1 MLLEVENLY
10 AGYGKIE
17 ALHGISFHVNKGEIV
32 TLIGANG
39 AGKSTTLKAVMRLTP
54 PESPTVI
61 SGDIR
66 FNGESILK
74 TEPHHVVARLK
85 MDLVPEGRHIFGNL
99 TVSENLKLATWTRKD
114 NNIQKDV
121 DKVFELF
128 PRLKERMH
136 QRSDTLSGGEQQM
149 LAVGRALMTNCSV
162 LLLDE
167 PSMGLSPLL
176 MYDMFRTL
184 KQLNSDGLTV
194 VVVEQNARLALQV
207 ADRGYVLDTGGIV
220 AEGTAA
226 ELADT
231 PEIKAAG
238 NLQGLKVRVMQNTVA
253 LETWKAMG
261 TNAVPMSFAEVF
273 TALETGA
280 LDGQENPLIHMY
292 ANKMYEV
299 QKYITLTNHVYTP
312 CALAVSSKFWKTLKA
327 EDQEALRKAALE
339 AMKFHRKNMTA
350 ADIDVV
356 VKLKE
361 HGMSVEPLSP
371 AELDKIR
378 ELVKPVVAKFTPMVG
393 EEFVKEFYAEIEK
406 ARQGATRPGAGE

>member
-99 TVSENLKLATWTRKD
+99 TVNENLKLATWTRKD
-114 NNIQKDV
+114 NNIQRDV

-184 KQLNSDGLTV
+184 KQLNSEGLTV

-207 ADRGYVLDTGGIV
+207 ADRGYVLDTGAIV

-231 PEIKAAG
+231 PEIKAAY
-238 NLQGLKVRVMQNTVA
+238 L
-253 LETWKAMG
+253 
-261 TNAVPMSFAEVF
+261 
-273 TALETGA
+273 GA
-280 LDGQENPLIHMY
+280 
-292 ANKMYEV
+292 
-299 QKYITLTNHVYTP
+299 
-312 CALAVSSKFWKTLKA
+312 
-327 EDQEALRKAALE
+327 
-339 AMKFHRKNMTA
+339 
-350 ADIDVV
+350 
-356 VKLKE
+356 
-361 HGMSVEPLSP
+361 
-371 AELDKIR
+371 
-378 ELVKPVVAKFTPMVG
+378 
-393 EEFVKEFYAEIEK
+393 
-406 ARQGATRPGAGE
+406 

>member
-66 FNGESILK
+66 FNGDSILK

-99 TVSENLKLATWTRKD
+99 TVNENLKLATWTRKD
-114 NNIQKDV
+114 NNIQRDV

-207 ADRGYVLDTGGIV
+207 ADRGYVLDTGAIV

-231 PEIKAAG
+231 PEIKAAY
-238 NLQGLKVRVMQNTVA
+238 L
-253 LETWKAMG
+253 
-261 TNAVPMSFAEVF
+261 
-273 TALETGA
+273 GA
-280 LDGQENPLIHMY
+280 
-292 ANKMYEV
+292 
-299 QKYITLTNHVYTP
+299 
-312 CALAVSSKFWKTLKA
+312 
-327 EDQEALRKAALE
+327 
-339 AMKFHRKNMTA
+339 
-350 ADIDVV
+350 
-356 VKLKE
+356 
-361 HGMSVEPLSP
+361 
-371 AELDKIR
+371 
-378 ELVKPVVAKFTPMVG
+378 
-393 EEFVKEFYAEIEK
+393 
-406 ARQGATRPGAGE
+406 

>member
-207 ADRGYVLDTGGIV
+207 ADRGYVLDTGAIV

-231 PEIKAAG
+231 PEIKAAY
-238 NLQGLKVRVMQNTVA
+238 L
-253 LETWKAMG
+253 
-261 TNAVPMSFAEVF
+261 
-273 TALETGA
+273 GA
-280 LDGQENPLIHMY
+280 
-292 ANKMYEV
+292 
-299 QKYITLTNHVYTP
+299 
-312 CALAVSSKFWKTLKA
+312 
-327 EDQEALRKAALE
+327 
-339 AMKFHRKNMTA
+339 
-350 ADIDVV
+350 
-356 VKLKE
+356 
-361 HGMSVEPLSP
+361 
-371 AELDKIR
+371 
-378 ELVKPVVAKFTPMVG
+378 
-393 EEFVKEFYAEIEK
+393 
-406 ARQGATRPGAGE
+406 

>member
-176 MYDMFRTL
+176 MYEMFRTF
-184 KQLNSDGLTV
+184 KQLNSEGLTV

-207 ADRGYVLDTGGIV
+207 ADRGYVLDTGSIV
-220 AEGTAA
+220 AEGSAA

-231 PEIKAAG
+231 PEIKAAY
-238 NLQGLKVRVMQNTVA
+238 L
-253 LETWKAMG
+253 
-261 TNAVPMSFAEVF
+261 
-273 TALETGA
+273 GA
-280 LDGQENPLIHMY
+280 
-292 ANKMYEV
+292 
-299 QKYITLTNHVYTP
+299 
-312 CALAVSSKFWKTLKA
+312 
-327 EDQEALRKAALE
+327 
-339 AMKFHRKNMTA
+339 
-350 ADIDVV
+350 
-356 VKLKE
+356 
-361 HGMSVEPLSP
+361 
-371 AELDKIR
+371 
-378 ELVKPVVAKFTPMVG
+378 
-393 EEFVKEFYAEIEK
+393 
-406 ARQGATRPGAGE
+406 